1 MEQKPKKADGKW
13 SRMKTLIFE
22 LYLRKKNIEK

>member
-13 SRMKTLIFE
+13 SHMKTLIFE